1 MKKELFATVA
11 TAMFSVAAFG
21 ETATDATTHEPFAA
35 KAGGLV
41 GKPNSSK
48 GKIVFVNA
56 QSEMDEANVASAI
69 SSLGE
74 IIAKYAV
81 SSEKDTPD
89 KPSALKAKHK
99 ADIAVIIV
107 AEDDSPALLTAPEE
121 CWAVVN
127 VRALKKNLKSDAAV
141 EKFFSSRCRKEIMRA
156 FVCAAGGMGSSFPG
170 NIMNIAKVED
180 LDLCDEFVPFDKVGV
195 IKQHLKN
202 NGVTPVRY
210 ATYRIACREG
220 WAPAPTNDVQRA
232 IYERIKAEQS
242 EKPTNPIKILPGQKP
257 SGK

>member
-1 MKKELFATVA
+1 MKKLLLVAVAAMTFA
-11 TAMFSVAAFG
+11 VAAFG
-21 ETATDATTHEPFAA
+21 EAAAEAASHESFAA

-48 GKIVFVNA
+48 GKIVFVNT
-56 QSEMDEANVASAI
+56 QGEMGEANIAGAI

-89 KPSALKAKHK
+89 KPLALKAKHK

-107 AEDDSPALLTAPEE
+107 AEDDSPALLAAPEE

-141 EKFFSSRCRKEIMRA
+141 EKFFDSRCRKEIMRG

-170 NIMNIAKVED
+170 NIMNVAKVED

-195 IKQHLKN
+195 VKQHLKDT
-202 NGVTPVRY
+202 GVTPVRY

-220 WAPAPTNDVQRA
+220 WAPAPTNDVQKA
-232 IYERIKAEQS
+232 IWDKVHAMPTEPLKIKPE
-242 EKPTNPIKILPGQKP
+242 EKKTEK
-257 SGK
+257 